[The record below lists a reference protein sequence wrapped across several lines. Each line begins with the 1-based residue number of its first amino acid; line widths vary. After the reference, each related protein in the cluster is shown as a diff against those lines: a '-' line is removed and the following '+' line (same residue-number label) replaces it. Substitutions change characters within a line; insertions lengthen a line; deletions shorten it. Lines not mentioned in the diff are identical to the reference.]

1 VLRRLGVTGLQ
12 DAYQGQYEL
21 ARGRLSSSVAALSAL
36 QGMRS
41 ERTTLGEVLEDLE
54 RDYQR
59 KISAAEEELRAL
71 QQQSSRFR
79 EEEHQ
84 EAIRRMLVVEKEALI
99 KDFQKGAI
107 GKESFEHLVAE
118 VDARMEKAKV
128 EEAPPPAAPPPAQE
142 PGPAKA

>member
-1 VLRRLGVTGLQ
+1 
-12 DAYQGQYEL
+12 
-21 ARGRLSSSVAALSAL
+21 
-36 QGMRS
+36 
-41 ERTTLGEVLEDLE
+41 
-54 RDYQR
+54 
-59 KISAAEEELRAL
+59 
-71 QQQSSRFR
+71 
-79 EEEHQ
+79 
-84 EAIRRMLVVEKEALI
+84 MLVVEKEALI